1 MKTKEEA
8 ALRAEA
14 LKLRED
20 FLRSVRAIHECQ
32 GGGKKVV
39 KALNKWDIATKRLRA
54 AETPGTKRVA
64 LVQSACSG
72 RYYPLMVD
80 NDNENCKL
88 RIEIY
93 VKCQRESGHEGK
105 CRFDW

>member
-8 ALRAEA
+8 ALR
-14 LKLRED
+14 
-20 FLRSVRAIHECQ
+20 
-32 GGGKKVV
+32 
-39 KALNKWDIATKRLRA
+39 

-64 LVQSACSG
+64 LVQSAFKELGVNAVAGSACSG